1 MTATLTFQ
9 LPEEQDEHQTAVHGA
24 KWRTS
29 VQEMDDWLRS
39 KVKRVEGDVSD
50 YEVAR
55 AVLHAILGDNG
66 LSINS

>member
-9 LPEEQDEHQTAVHGA
+9 LPEEQDEHQTAVDGA
-24 KWRTS
+24 KWRAT
-29 VQEMDDWLRS
+29 VQEMDEWFRS
-39 KVKRVEGDVSD
+39 KLKHGEGDISD

-55 AVLHAILGDNG
+55 SVLHAILADNG